1 MALVQATVARLAVP
15 PCLLARALL
24 IVDVVAMRWCTLE
37 APQLVVLS
45 TSLPV
50 LAVVMMEAAS
60 VSLQVLVNQ
69 VEL

>member
-1 MALVQATVARLAVP
+1 MVQATVARLAALWL
-15 PCLLARALL
+15 LLARALW

-37 APQLVVLS
+37 ARQLVVLS

>member
-1 MALVQATVARLAVP
+1 
-15 PCLLARALL
+15 LLARALL

-60 VSLQVLVNQ
+60 VSLQVLVIQ